1 MRQKTRLLT
10 LLVLLA
16 AVVTGAWAQTGLTNG
31 LFSVSATKKV
41 HFSKGN
47 LQLVGENTF
56 QFAENQ
62 WDYFGSNQSDN
73 HRDLFSWGSGNNPNL
88 TTGNSTF
95 TDWGDNTYLQATL
108 GKGWR
113 TMTRD
118 EFVYVFNTRASGSS
132 VFGIANG
139 RYTTATINTDGTGV
153 KGIILF
159 PDGIT
164 IAASEVT
171 TAGAINSTSTVT
183 QCTTA
188 QWAALAGKG
197 CVFLP
202 AAGYFVS
209 GGAYGYGGITDY
221 WTSTAAD
228 ASKAYNLGFNFGA
241 PGAVVNTAG
250 TLGYNYGCSVRLVID
265 EYVLTLADGTQDA
278 DKWTVKVGDG
288 EAQALPIGGLKGD
301 GSETVTLQYNG
312 RLKVKGVKATSDEK
326 PAAPTG
332 TMLTLGS
339 MPNGGDPFSG
349 SSGSGAYSQTFA
361 VGGQIAIIYKNTSNE
376 SVKVVTDALTAA
388 DISNEGKTATINVS
402 IDDADKTQGVTY
414 IYPAA
419 MANDDGTINCDFI
432 NQDGTVTAIYSGSG
446 DWDGDALSSA
456 TMESQQN
463 IVKFTLQDNG
473 GNALSA
479 SSLTI
484 SAASKKL
491 VASKGFIIKSTT
503 HSGYTYD
510 GGTSSE
516 YGEAPSYIVDGKK
529 TSGNHSKWCTNA
541 GDKVNGIWYCEF
553 HTASA
558 VQVNGY
564 TITTG
569 NDNAYSNNRNP
580 KDWVLKAK
588 AKETDPWTTIATVTN
603 DATLKDENYQ
613 SFDFNVDVHGIY
625 QYFRFEVSATRGAD
639 VMQIEEL
646 ELFKSNYGSAYG
658 DLTVTPA
665 SATSEIF
672 VALRNE
678 NGSADTYTVSANV
691 GGKKYAFSKGSVT
704 FQNGKYYE
712 ITVKMTEQT
721 ASTVTW
727 NFSEMSGENPRLFRG
742 YTYKDVTLSGDGDL
756 NFGHGSLMSMG
767 SDLTFTAPTNKHFKK
782 IVFTATGIADIR
794 GTGWTNGGNPGNY
807 TSTWTGDASSVTFSG
822 MADGVTSIVFTLE

>member
-1 MRQKTRLLT
+1 MSKRLT
-10 LLVLLA
+10 LRNVQDRGHSGLARVLTMLVLMLF
-16 AVVTGAWAQTGLTNG
+16 VSTGAWAQDAKHLIT
-31 LFSVSATKKV
+31 ATYDKQTRSLEQPLPYKTT
-41 HFSKGN
+41 
-47 LQLVGENTF
+47 VGELYEAVTGESF
-56 QFAENQ
+56 
-62 WDYFGSNQSDN
+62 SDLLS
-73 HRDLFSWGSGNNPNL
+73 RMSALERPL
-88 TTGNSTF
+88 
-95 TDWGDNTYLQATL
+95 
-108 GKGWR
+108 
-113 TMTRD
+113 
-118 EFVYVFNTRASGSS
+118 
-132 VFGIANG
+132 
-139 RYTTATINTDGTGV
+139 
-153 KGIILF
+153 KGISSTKTDVVSIGELNGAST
-159 PDGIT
+159 PVTVNADGK
-164 IAASEVT
+164 A
-171 TAGAINSTSTVT
+171 TVG
-183 QCTTA
+183 
-188 QWAALAGKG
+188 LNFG
-197 CVFLP
+197 
-202 AAGYFVS
+202 GYVQGIFVS
-209 GGAYGYGGITDY
+209 
-221 WTSTAAD
+221 
-228 ASKAYNLGFNFGA
+228 
-241 PGAVVNTAG
+241 VVPP
-250 TLGYNYGCSVRLVID
+250 L
-265 EYVLTLADGTQDA
+265 YVTMADGTKDA
-278 DKWTVKVGDG
+278 AMWTATVGTSSN
-288 EAQALPIGGLKGD
+288 AQALPVGELNEKD
-301 GSETVTLQYNG
+301 AVTLQYSG
-312 RLKVKGVKATSDEK
+312 RLKVKGVKATSD
-326 PAAPTG
+326 AAPVVKPVT
-332 TMLTLGS
+332 LTLGS

-349 SSGSGAYSQTFA
+349 SSGSGAYSQAFA

-419 MANDDGTINCDFI
+419 MANDDGTINCDFT

-446 DWDGDALSSA
+446 AWDGDALPSA
-456 TMESQQN
+456 TMESQQD

-510 GGTSSE
+510 GGTSST

-569 NDNAYSNNRNP
+569 NDNASEHNRNP

-588 AKETDPWTTIATVTN
+588 AKAGDSWTIIATVTN

-613 SFDFNVDVHGIY
+613 SFDFNVDVHGTY
-625 QYFRFEVSATRGAD
+625 QYFRFEVSANQGAG

-646 ELFKSNYGSAYG
+646 ELFKCNYGTAYG

-665 SATSEIF
+665 SATSVTF

-678 NGSADTYTVSANV
+678 NASADTYTVSAKV
-691 GGKKYAFSKGSVT
+691 GEKKYAFSKSGVT

-712 ITVKMTEQT
+712 ITVKMAEQA

-727 NFSEMSGENPRLFRG
+727 NFSEMSGHPDLYMG
-742 YTYKDVTLSGDGDL
+742 YTYNGVTLSGSGDL
-756 NFGHGSLMSMG
+756 NFDHGNLEAMG
-767 SDLTFTAPTNKHFKK
+767 DLTFTAPAGKHFKK
-782 IVFTATGIADIR
+782 IVITATQMANISGS
-794 GTGWTNGGNPGNY
+794 GWTNGGDPDNW
-807 TSTWTGDASSVTFSG
+807 TSTWTGDASSVSFNG
-822 MADGVTSIVFTLE
+822 YADGVTSIVFTLE

>member
-1 MRQKTRLLT
+1 MRKNKLLLLLALLLT
-10 LLVLLA
+10 A
-16 AVVTGAWAQTGLTNG
+16 ATGAWAQDAKHLITATYREQTRSLEQPLPYATTIGEFYEAVSGQSFSDLISSMSSVGMPLTGITSRNTSIVSIGEFNG
-31 LFSVSATKKV
+31 ASTPVTVIADGETIINLIFGSYVQGIPVSATSPLYAYMK
-41 HFSKGN
+41 
-47 LQLVGENTF
+47 
-56 QFAENQ
+56 
-62 WDYFGSNQSDN
+62 D
-73 HRDLFSWGSGNNPNL
+73 
-88 TTGNSTF
+88 
-95 TDWGDNTYLQATL
+95 
-108 GKGWR
+108 
-113 TMTRD
+113 
-118 EFVYVFNTRASGSS
+118 
-132 VFGIANG
+132 
-139 RYTTATINTDGTGV
+139 GV
-153 KGIILF
+153 K
-159 PDGIT
+159 
-164 IAASEVT
+164 
-171 TAGAINSTSTVT
+171 
-183 QCTTA
+183 
-188 QWAALAGKG
+188 
-197 CVFLP
+197 
-202 AAGYFVS
+202 
-209 GGAYGYGGITDY
+209 
-221 WTSTAAD
+221 
-228 ASKAYNLGFNFGA
+228 
-241 PGAVVNTAG
+241 
-250 TLGYNYGCSVRLVID
+250 
-265 EYVLTLADGTQDA
+265 DA
-278 DKWTVKVGDG
+278 DKWTVKVDDG
-288 EAQALPIGGLKGD
+288 QAQALPIGGLKGD
-301 GSETVTLQYNG
+301 GKETVTLQYTG
-312 RLKVKGVKATSDEK
+312 RLKVKGVKATSDAA
-326 PAAPTG
+326 PAPTG

-376 SVKVVTDALTAA
+376 SVKVVTDALTAT

-456 TMESQQN
+456 TMESQQD

-510 GGTSSE
+510 GGTASSNDS
-516 YGEAPSYIVDGKK
+516 PSNLVDGKK
-529 TSGNHSKWCTNA
+529 NYPYQYTKWCTNTS
-541 GDKVNGIWYCEF
+541 DKVDGIWYCEF

-569 NDNAYSNNRNP
+569 HDNSTWNNRNP

-588 AKETDPWTTIATVTN
+588 AKAGDSWTTIATVKN
-603 DATLKDENYQ
+603 DATLKDENCKP
-613 SFDFNVDVHGIY
+613 FDFNVDVPGTY

-646 ELFKSNYGSAYG
+646 ELFKCNYGTAYG

-678 NGSADTYTVSANV
+678 NASADTYTVSANV
-691 GGKKYAFSKGSVT
+691 GGKKYAFSKSGVT

-721 ASTVTW
+721 ASTVEW
-727 NFSEMSGENPRLFRG
+727 IFSEMSGHPDLYMG

-756 NFGHGSLMSMG
+756 NFGHGSLYAMG
-767 SDLTFTAPTNKHFKK
+767 DLTFTAPTGKHFKK
-782 IVFTATGIADIR
+782 IVITATGMADIS
-794 GTGWTNGGNPGNY
+794 GSGWTDGGEPGNF
-807 TSTWTGDASSVTFSG
+807 TSTWTGDASSVSFSG
-822 MADGVTSIVFTLE
+822 RGDGVTSIVFTLE